1 MNDQPLRG
9 GAPFGYQP
17 SIASERFAYD
27 KFLINQKVLSLG
39 GKYYIYDEHNRPLLF
54 IDRPVF
60 RLKAH
65 IGVYEDESRS
75 RKLLTV
81 YQDSA
86 LAIINYSF
94 TLLDENEQ
102 PIAYFQRQGWL
113 SMLRRTWHIYDAQR
127 RIIAQAQEDS
137 WTKALMRRL
146 PFVDIIGDF
155 IRTNFVITHV
165 SGQPLGEFIRRFT
178 ITDRYV
184 MDLTADRTRVLDRRI
199 AIALA
204 ILLDNLER
212 R

>member
-1 MNDQPLRG
+1 MNYPPPYG
-9 GAPFGYQP
+9 GAPYGFQP
-17 SIASERFAYD
+17 SIASERFAHD

-39 GKYYIYDEHNRPLLF
+39 SKYYIYDEHNRPLFF
-54 IDRPVF
+54 IDRPIF
-60 RLKAH
+60 KLKAH

-81 YQDSA
+81 YQDTA

-102 PIAYFQRQGWL
+102 PIAYFKRQGWL
-113 SMLRRTWHIYDAQR
+113 SMLRRTWHIYDTNNQ
-127 RIIAQAQEDS
+127 ILAQAQEDS

-146 PFVDIIGDF
+146 PYVEIIGDF
-155 IRTNFVITHV
+155 MRTNFIITHA

-178 ITDRYV
+178 ITDKYV
-184 MDLTADRTRVLDRRI
+184 MDLTADRTRMLDRRI

>member
-1 MNDQPLRG
+1 MNDQPRDS
-9 GAPFGYQP
+9 GASYGFQS

-39 GKYYIYDEHNRPLLF
+39 SKYYIYDEHNRPLLF

-60 RLKAH
+60 KLKAH

-75 RKLLTV
+75 RRLLTV

-86 LAIINYSF
+86 LAIINFSF

-102 PIAYFQRQGWL
+102 PIAYFKRQGWL
-113 SMLRRTWHIYDAQR
+113 SMLRRTWHIYDSNRQ
-127 RIIAQAQEDS
+127 IIAQAQEDS
-137 WTKALMRRL
+137 WTKALLRRL
-146 PFVDIIGDF
+146 PLVDIIGDF

-178 ITDRYV
+178 ITDKYV